1 MFFLV
6 LILTVLVVVLFSQVR
21 GLRTRLEAL
30 ELKAR
35 QASPAPL
42 DFQTAQPQAAQI
54 QAAQPVQNS
63 PASVPLN
70 STTASAPSPWPA
82 GQAPKLGPQT
92 RPGEGWNVPGGA
104 IPVAPGTA
112 PVGPVAASGFPGTSF
127 SAPISGNPANGGH
140 GIRPP
145 VQREPINVQRWLTR
159 AGIVATLLGAA
170 YVLAVLEAQGLIGPW
185 WRVLAGLLL
194 GGWLSGLAVRAAS
207 SVRAAGDA
215 QPQTESASPS
225 PSGSLWVA
233 EALGSLGIGVTL
245 LTLTFAARSGGGSGP
260 WAAALTLMAFAGALL
275 ARRWGGLAT
284 PLVALS
290 ALSVALLLAQNRP
303 GDHLWNLSLPGL
315 VCMVWTLA
323 VLALLPLL
331 IRERGWRVALPGAVA
346 LALLSV
352 FAALTEIDALSA
364 GQSREQAG
372 VALLVGTFALLGVL
386 LRPALKIA
394 PESAESEVALE
405 GLERTLRSLVGA
417 VALGTATGAF
427 CRLTGMDLRWAVPLA
442 AALMVALL
450 STLPSRLADAGVLR
464 RVTFSAALLA
474 GVTAVGEGL
483 ALHSGDASGRIDW
496 LLGLACLGVTVL
508 AAWRLDGWQQGGGKQ
523 DGWRLY
529 GLRVPRFLL
538 VLALCV
544 PLGLAFG
551 VSGVALPLVA
561 WLARWQTGAKG
572 TTGIPGTSE
581 LPGTPPLSWRSVR
594 TWHAEP
600 PAVWAV
606 VALPLLA
613 SGELAGTPPAHLS
626 ETFLLLLG
634 AAALAGYSLEGLLR
648 APAGRL
654 AWTLSGLL
662 AWTGS
667 WLLAALLGRVQGTGT
682 ENFLPTTPFLALLGG
697 WLLFRAQPSW
707 PGSSRW
713 KWSLWMSG
721 AGLLVF
727 ALLRVLLSD
736 LSDTGA
742 LVRAGGLLGAGLV
755 TVLAAVRF
763 PPPSRQE
770 PNRQEPSR
778 PESGRPEPSHQA
790 PAPQDGSR
798 GKAESD

>member
-6 LILTVLVVVLFSQVR
+6 LILTVLVVALFSQVR
-21 GLRTRLEAL
+21 GLRTRLEVL
-30 ELKAR
+30 ERQAR

-42 DFQTAQPQAAQI
+42 DFQPPQLQPPQPQTAPS
-54 QAAQPVQNS
+54 QAPQPVQNS
-63 PASVPLN
+63 PAAVPLN

-82 GQAPKLGPQT
+82 GQAPKLGQGT
-92 RPGEGWNVPGGA
+92 RAEGWN
-104 IPVAPGTA
+104 IPVASGAT

-127 SAPISGNPANGGH
+127 PAPTPGNPANSGH

-194 GGWLSGLAVRAAS
+194 GGWLSWLAVRAAS
-207 SVRAAGDA
+207 SVRAASEGKSPA
-215 QPQTESASPS
+215 TSAS

-233 EALGSLGIGVTL
+233 EALGSLGIGVAL

-260 WAAALTLMAFAGALL
+260 WAAGLTLMAFAGALL

-284 PLVALS
+284 PLVALAS
-290 ALSVALLLAQNRP
+290 LSVALLLAQNRP

-352 FAALTEIDALSA
+352 FAALTEVNELRA
-364 GQSREQAG
+364 GFGKEQAG
-372 VALLVGTFALLGVL
+372 VALLVGALALLGVL
-386 LRPALKIA
+386 LRPAPKVA
-394 PESAESEVALE
+394 PESAVAPE

-427 CRLTGMDLRWAVPLA
+427 CRLTGLDLGWAVPLA

-450 STLPSRLADAGVLR
+450 SALPSRLADAGVLR
-464 RVTFSAALLA
+464 RVSFSAGLLA

-483 ALHSGDASGRIDW
+483 ALHSGDASGRPDW
-496 LLGLACLGVTVL
+496 LLALACLGVTVL
-508 AAWRLDGWQQGGGKQ
+508 SAWRLDGGKLDDWKLAGGKL

-551 VSGVALPLVA
+551 ASGVALPLVA

-572 TTGIPGTSE
+572 ATGIPSTSE
-581 LPGTPPLSWRSVR
+581 LPGTPRLSWRSIQ

-613 SGELAGTPPAHLS
+613 SGALAGPPPAHLG

-648 APAGRL
+648 APVGRL
-654 AWTLSGLL
+654 AWS
-662 AWTGS
+662 GS
-667 WLLAALLGRVQGTGT
+667 WLLAALLGRVQGLGT

-697 WLLFRAQPSW
+697 WLLFRAQPRW
-707 PGSSRW
+707 PGASRW

-736 LSDTGA
+736 LSEAGA

-770 PNRQEPSR
+770 PGRQE
-778 PESGRPEPSHQA
+778 GRQ
-790 PAPQDGSR
+790 
-798 GKAESD
+798 GKVESD

>member
-1 MFFLV
+1 MPSVLPVLV
-6 LILTVLVVVLFSQVR
+6 LLLILLVVLMFSQLR
-21 GLRTRLEAL
+21 ELRTRLEAL
-30 ELKAR
+30 ELRAR
-35 QASPAPL
+35 QASPVPL
-42 DFQTAQPQAAQI
+42 DPQALQS
-54 QAAQPVQNS
+54 QVTQPVQHLPVS
-63 PASVPLN
+63 GPTN
-70 STTASAPSPWPA
+70 STAASARPPQSAHSLWPA
-82 GQAPKLGPQT
+82 GQAPKPILGT
-92 RPGEGWNVPGGA
+92 NPGEGWNVPGGA
-104 IPVAPGTA
+104 IPAVPGAA
-112 PVGPVAASGFPGTSF
+112 PVGPVAASGFPASGF
-127 SAPISGNPANGGH
+127 PAPTTGNPTSSGH

-207 SVRAAGDA
+207 PVRAAGDA
-215 QPQTESASPS
+215 QPQTESASS
-225 PSGSLWVA
+225 SGSLWVA
-233 EALGSLGIGVTL
+233 EALGSLGIGMAL

-260 WAAALTLMAFAGALL
+260 WAAVLTLMAFAGALL

-290 ALSVALLLAQNRP
+290 ALSVALLLAQSGH
-303 GDHLWNLSLPGL
+303 GDHLWNLSLSGL

-352 FAALTEIDALSA
+352 FAALTEVDALRA
-364 GQSREQAG
+364 GYGREQAG
-372 VALLVGTFALLGVL
+372 VALLVGAFALLGVL
-386 LRPALKIA
+386 LRPAMEEA
-394 PESAESEVALE
+394 PES
-405 GLERTLRSLVGA
+405 LERTLRSLVGA

-427 CRLTGMDLRWAVPLA
+427 CRLTGLDLRWAVPLA

-450 STLPSRLADAGVLR
+450 SALPSRLADAGVLR
-464 RVTFSAALLA
+464 RVSFSAALLA
-474 GVTAVGEGL
+474 GVTAVGVGL
-483 ALHSGDASGRIDW
+483 ALHSGDASGRTDW
-496 LLGLACLGVTVL
+496 LLALSCLGVTVL
-508 AAWRLDGWQQGGGKQ
+508 AAWRLD
-523 DGWRLY
+523 DWRLY

-538 VLALCV
+538 VLAFCV

-572 TTGIPGTSE
+572 VPGTSE
-581 LPGTPPLSWRSVR
+581 SPGTPRPPPRNRQPLSWRSVR

-600 PAVWAV
+600 LAVWAV

-613 SGELAGTPPAHLS
+613 SGELAGPSPAHLG

-634 AAALAGYSLEGLLR
+634 AAALVWYSLEGLLR

-654 AWTLSGLL
+654 AWTLSSLL
-662 AWTGS
+662 AWSGS
-667 WLLAALLGRVQGTGT
+667 WLLAAVLGRVQGLTGVEGMGT

-697 WLLFRAQPSW
+697 WLLFRAQPRW
-707 PGSSRW
+707 PGASRW

-736 LSDTGA
+736 LSEAGA
-742 LVRAGGLLGAGLV
+742 LARAGGLLGAGLV

-763 PPPSRQE
+763 PPPGR
-770 PNRQEPSR
+770 PEPSR
-778 PESGRPEPSHQA
+778 PEPGR
-790 PAPQDGSR
+790 QDSR
-798 GKAESD
+798 QGQAESD